1 MQAEAKVFNFMG
13 WRKTAASISMILL
26 LASVVSLFVRGL
38 ELGLDFTGGSQVE
51 LGFSE
56 PADLN
61 VIRAELRE
69 LGLENPVA
77 VYFGSESEVLIRT
90 QSPMQE
96 GATRLIE
103 RQLSQV
109 APEASLVG
117 VSKAPSDLQEFTD
130 IVTVDGV
137 SEEQLRQA
145 GIFSADYYGNTQFST
160 QNQQLQ
166 VAVAESLD
174 NAFTQYLMGR
184 LAQASGAEVDLRRS
198 EFIGPQIGE
207 ELRDQGGL
215 GLLFAL
221 AVVMLFVAIR
231 FQYKFSIGAV
241 AALIHDVI
249 IVLGAFSILGLDFD
263 LTVLAAVLAVI
274 GYSLNDTIVVFDRIR
289 ENFRKIRRA
298 TTIEVIN
305 ISLTQTLERTLI
317 TSLTTLLVLVVLFLF
332 GGELI
337 NGFASALIIGVVVG
351 TYSSIYVSANTLA
364 AMHLAKEDLMPPEKE
379 GEEQEELVP

>member
-1 MQAEAKVFNFMG
+1 MQAEAKVLNFMG

-26 LASVVSLFVRGL
+26 LVSVVSLFVRGL

-56 PADLN
+56 PADLS
-61 VIRAELRE
+61 VIRVELRE

-103 RQLSQV
+103 RQLNQV

-117 VSKAPSDLQEFTD
+117 VNKAPSDLQGFTD
-130 IVTVDGV
+130 IVIFDGV

-145 GIFSADYYGNTQFST
+145 GIFSADYYGKTQFST

-166 VAVAESLD
+166 VAVEQSLD

-184 LAQASGAEVDLRRS
+184 LAQVSGAQVDLRRS

-207 ELRDQGGL
+207 ELRDEGGL

-221 AVVMLFVAIR
+221 AVVMMFVAIR

-241 AALIHDVI
+241 TALIHDVI

-263 LTVLAAVLAVI
+263 LTVLAAILAVI

-289 ENFRKIRRA
+289 ENFRKMRRA

-364 AMHLAKEDLMPPEKE
+364 AMHLTKEDLMPPEKE

>member
-1 MQAEAKVFNFMG
+1 MQAEAKVINFMG
-13 WRKTAASISMILL
+13 WRKTLASVSMILL

-51 LGFSE
+51 LGFSQ
-56 PADLN
+56 PADLS
-61 VIRAELRE
+61 VIRTELRD
-69 LGLENPVA
+69 LGLDNPVA

-96 GATRLIE
+96 GATSLLE

-109 APEASLVG
+109 APEASLEG
-117 VSKAPSDLQEFTD
+117 VSKAPSDLQGFTD
-130 IVTVDGV
+130 IVTFNGV

-145 GIFSADYYGNTQFST
+145 GAFPADYYGNTQFSI
-160 QNQQLQ
+160 QNQRLQ
-166 VAVAESLD
+166 MAVEESLD
-174 NAFTQYLMGR
+174 NAFTRYLIGR
-184 LAQASGAEVDLRRS
+184 LAQATGSEVNLRRS

-207 ELRDQGGL
+207 ELRDEGGL

-221 AVVMLFVAIR
+221 AVVMMFVAIR
-231 FQYKFSIGAV
+231 FQYKFSVGAV
-241 AALIHDVI
+241 TALIHDVI

-289 ENFRKIRRA
+289 ENFRKIRRG
-298 TTIEVIN
+298 TTTEIIN
-305 ISLTQTLERTLI
+305 ISLTQMLERTLI

-337 NGFASALIIGVVVG
+337 NGFASALIIGIVVG

-364 AMHLAKEDLMPPEKE
+364 AMHLTKEDLMPPEKE
-379 GEEQEELVP
+379 GEEQEELMP